1 MLTTRIAVEQ
11 QLQVGLSGRSLA
23 RKDLDSS
30 EVGNCPGIA
39 IAVRRSVS
47 WTEHALTGACWG
59 ERGATRARDFF
70 EAKCRMSLV

>member
-11 QLQVGLSGRSLA
+11 QLQVGASGRSLA

-30 EVGNCPGIA
+30 EVKLPA
-39 IAVRRSVS
+39 SPSPSASVS

-59 ERGATRARDFF
+59 DTRCNPSA
-70 EAKCRMSLV
+70 